1 MNNNN
6 FIERSSLFLEN
17 GSYLKLNTIML
28 SYNLDKLK
36 KWGINNARLSL
47 TAENVAIIKSK
58 KIHLRLTQVM
68 YLRMVI
74 IQVMDTGFHG
84 SLQLTD
90 V

>member
-1 MNNNN
+1 
-6 FIERSSLFLEN
+6 
-17 GSYLKLNTIML
+17 ML

-47 TAENVAIIKSK
+47 TAENVAIIRV

-84 SLQLTD
+84 SLQLD
-90 V
+90 